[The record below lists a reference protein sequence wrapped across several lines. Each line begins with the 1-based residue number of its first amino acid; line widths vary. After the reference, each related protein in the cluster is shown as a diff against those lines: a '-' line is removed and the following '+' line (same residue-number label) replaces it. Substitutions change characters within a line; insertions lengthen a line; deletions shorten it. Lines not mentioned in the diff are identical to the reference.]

1 MNQPLGTKWEQ
12 ELDQMRNS
20 RRKQIMDAT
29 FELVLEKGLMDIT
42 IVDIVKKA
50 EISRVTLYKYY
61 NSIHEIVFDIQLQIL
76 NELSELQ
83 DERLKGKNGI
93 EKLKDYF
100 GTFIRMFQTHPDHFR
115 FAAIFDQYYQ
125 SSYPTLELEERYQ
138 NFTKQGIVLIEQ
150 VIEEGI
156 HDGSI
161 RKDTDPVMMAQILS
175 HITMGTT
182 QRIAVRSEI
191 YKTESKVDSGE
202 MLNYLMSFLT
212 SSLAVDQR

>member
-1 MNQPLGTKWEQ
+1 MGTKWEQ